1 MYTAGDLLLFIN
13 SKTGKKYSERAVSVS
28 TPVVVSGA
36 NPTQV
41 TLTAKNTA
49 YGFTGS
55 IKYNYKRV
63 TLNAIKYPKICIH
76 SLDV

>member
-1 MYTAGDLLLFIN
+1 MYTAGDLLTFIN
-13 SKTGKKYSERAVSVS
+13 GKTGKNYSERAVSVS
-28 TPVVVSGA
+28 APMVVSGA

-41 TLTAKNTA
+41 TLTAKNSV

-55 IKYNYKRV
+55 MAYNYKRV